1 MKGSVRFDD
10 QGPDQT
16 IGERACVY
24 RNAAY
29 DVPLG
34 RETQD
39 ARQEIIVEACQKQ
52 GGGLGDAACRISRS
66 MTFRTTLIKVPHPPC
81 SRVHVSRNKTFS
93 TFDPWGPG
101 GPLPSVPARLN
112 TTLEPRYV
120 LYDDCDANKKWTLY
134 HITSKRPKPGLTA
147 IHFATHAR
155 LSAGTASTRKRAAI
169 CQTTPVVIMQGHT
182 GCKLPTAMPMH
193 VIARLVR
200 PVFGVVGGAVGAP
213 GGMTSRRISPHVT

>member
-81 SRVHVSRNKTFS
+81 SRVQVSRNKTFS

-134 HITSKRPKPGLTA
+134 HITSKRPKLGLTA
-147 IHFATHAR
+147 IHLQLMRGLAPAPRQQEKEQPYAKPR
-155 LSAGTASTRKRAAI
+155 LSSSCRGT
-169 CQTTPVVIMQGHT
+169 QGANYP
-182 GCKLPTAMPMH
+182 LPCPCTSSHGLYGPF
-193 VIARLVR
+193 LVL
-200 PVFGVVGGAVGAP
+200 
-213 GGMTSRRISPHVT
+213 